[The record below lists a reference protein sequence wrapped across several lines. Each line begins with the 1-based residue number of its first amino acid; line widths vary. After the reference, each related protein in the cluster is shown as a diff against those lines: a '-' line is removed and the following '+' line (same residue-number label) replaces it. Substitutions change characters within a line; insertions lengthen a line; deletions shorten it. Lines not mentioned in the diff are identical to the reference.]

1 MRQRERGGLARLQ
14 LVDFGYRCTKGAGL
28 LLIAFIKAH
37 GEGAARGLR
46 FRHVTYYTSVSEALR
61 RVLGETWVDG

>member
-1 MRQRERGGLARLQ
+1 
-14 LVDFGYRCTKGAGL
+14 VDFGYRCTKGAGL